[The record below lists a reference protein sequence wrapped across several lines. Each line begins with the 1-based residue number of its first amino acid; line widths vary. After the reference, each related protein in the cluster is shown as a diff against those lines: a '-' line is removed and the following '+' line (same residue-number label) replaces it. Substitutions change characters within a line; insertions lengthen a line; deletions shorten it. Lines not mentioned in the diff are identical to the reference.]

1 MTSESG
7 EMLVEIEGLPG
18 ADAGDMTR
26 LLGSLRAELRDLDIQ
41 SIRQAAATAPDGSK
55 SGGLPSADQ
64 LVVGVATSPDVLTS
78 VIGWIRAWLG
88 RNRAR
93 SAKLSIDGDIIEVTG
108 VSSAE
113 QQRLI
118 DLWVSRHG
126 AGG

>member
-1 MTSESG
+1 MTGESG
-7 EMLVEIEGLPG
+7 EMLVEVEGLPG

-41 SIRQAAATAPDGSK
+41 SVRQPEAPAPADAK
-55 SGGLPSADQ
+55 SGGLPSPDQ
-64 LVVGVATSPDVLTS
+64 LVVGVATSPDVLAS

-88 RNRAR
+88 RNRVR
-93 SAKLSIDGDIIEVTG
+93 SAKLSIDGDTLEVTG

-126 AGG
+126 TGG

>member
-18 ADAGDMTR
+18 ADDEHMTR

-41 SIRQAAATAPDGSK
+41 SIRQSSAAAPADSK
-55 SGGLPSADQ
+55 SGGLPSPDQ

-78 VIGWIRAWLG
+78 VIGWIRAWLSRTG
-88 RNRAR
+88 AR
-93 SAKLSIDGDIIEVTG
+93 SAKLSIDGDTLEVTG
-108 VSSAE
+108 LSTAD

-118 DLWVSRHG
+118 DLWVSHHG
-126 AGG
+126 TGG